1 MSFILVFL
9 GFCIQMTLLPSLT
22 VRGNLVFVLVAYFS
36 LVYGWKVGLSL
47 AIFGGILQDSFSLS
61 SNNIVCLGF
70 MSVFAGVLRDAVFT
84 ESIFTKMISF
94 VFVNVFYF
102 FINYFSLK
110 FSDYLTV
117 GFVGTYFIP
126 FFVYN
131 FIIAIFVFLG
141 LEKFYAKV

>member
-9 GFCIQMTLLPSLT
+9 GFCIQMTLLPSFS

-61 SNNIVCLGF
+61 SNNIICLGF
-70 MSVFAGVLRDAVFT
+70 MSVFAGVLRDAVYT
-84 ESIFTKMISF
+84 ESVFTKIVSF
-94 VFVNVFYF
+94 VFVTIFYF

-110 FSDYLTV
+110 FTDYETV
-117 GFVGTYFIP
+117 GFVGAYFLP
-126 FFVYN
+126 FFLYN
-131 FIIAIFVFLG
+131 FTVSIVVCLG